1 MSDDR
6 QDSGIAHGSFDA
18 SSGSA
23 AAVAVAELL
32 DGASVGSFEHQ
43 LRSADALQ
51 WDKIQNISSKKSA
64 EIVSI
69 HEEIVSA
76 RTVRKRRI
84 AGIFQHYYPEGGWGY
99 VVLICGFFVH
109 LLTQG
114 LQLSLVSLVLPLTS
128 RRFHSSEVEMIG
140 KTFFFNLG
148 PNHLLSSLM
157 ACLPIKI

>member
-1 MSDDR
+1 MTQHFWHFR
-6 QDSGIAHGSFDA
+6 QDSAIGNGSFDA
-18 SSGSA
+18 STSGSA

-32 DGASVGSFEHQ
+32 EGASVGSFEQ
-43 LRSADALQ
+43 RLRSM
-51 WDKIQNISSKKSA
+51 KKS
-64 EIVSI
+64 EVVSI

-114 LQLSLVSLVLPLTS
+114 LQVSLVALIFPLS
-128 RRFHSSEVEMIG
+128 NRKFQVPESELIG
-140 KTFFFNLG
+140 KIFG
-148 PNHLLSSLM
+148 VSLNF
-157 ACLPIKI
+157 AVCDL

>member
-23 AAVAVAELL
+23 AAFLPSAVAVAELL

-43 LRSADALQ
+43 LRSNAE
-51 WDKIQNISSKKSA
+51 WDKIQNNSSKKS
-64 EIVSI
+64 EIVFPI

-114 LQLSLVSLVLPLTS
+114 LQLSLVALVLPLTS

-140 KTFFFNLG
+140 KIFFNFG
-148 PNHLLSSLM
+148 PNQLLL
-157 ACLPIKI
+157 

>member
-1 MSDDR
+1 MDAP
-6 QDSGIAHGSFDA
+6 SGIAHGSFDA

-32 DGASVGSFEHQ
+32 DGASVGSLEN
-43 LRSADALQ
+43 RYR
-51 WDKIQNISSKKSA
+51 SSKKA
-64 EIVSI
+64 EVVSI

-109 LLTQG
+109 LLTHG
-114 LQLSLVSLVLPLTS
+114 LQQSLVALIFPLSS
-128 RRFHSSEVEMIG
+128 RRFHMTEIELIG
-140 KTFFFNLG
+140 KRIYSGL
-148 PNHLLSSLM
+148 
-157 ACLPIKI
+157 

>member
-23 AAVAVAELL
+23 AAFLPSAVAVAELL

-51 WDKIQNISSKKSA
+51 WDKIQNLSSKKSA

-114 LQLSLVSLVLPLTS
+114 LQLSLVALVLPLTS

-140 KTFFFNLG
+140 KNFFKTYF
-148 PNHLLSSLM
+148 PYR
-157 ACLPIKI
+157 